1 VSGDHVLA
9 LCGGVGGAKLAAG
22 LAAVLPPEQ
31 LTIVVNTGDDFEH
44 IGLSVSPDVD
54 TVVYT
59 LSGLSDQARGW
70 GVADESWR
78 AMAQLGRL
86 GEAQWFMLGDRDLA
100 MHLARTRRLHA
111 GETLSVVTAS
121 LAGRLGIAPAIVPM
135 SDDPVRTKVVTAE
148 GELDFQRYFVAE
160 QCRPVARAIRFDG
173 AERARPSPGFAAALE
188 RPDLGALIVC
198 PSNPYLSVDPLLA
211 LPGVR
216 QRVAALTVP
225 RVAVSPIV
233 AGEAIKGPTAKLMA
247 ELGAEVDVTGV
258 ARHYRGLIDIL
269 IVDEADRG
277 SAARIEELGMA
288 ALAAPSIMRSHSD
301 RVALAAATL
310 AAAAIEPAAQPDKAD
325 DRRPAA
331 ERVGGGA

>member
-44 IGLSVSPDVD
+44 IGLSVSPDID

-59 LSGLSDQARGW
+59 LSGLSDQVRGW
-70 GVADESWR
+70 GVADESWQ

-100 MHLARTRRLHA
+100 MHLARTRRLRA
-111 GETLSVVTAS
+111 GETLSQITAS
-121 LAGRLGIAPAIVPM
+121 LAGHLGIGPAIVPM
-135 SDDPVRTKVVTAE
+135 SDDPVRTKVATAD

-160 QCRPVARAIRFDG
+160 QCRPVARDIRFDG
-173 AERARPSPGFAAALE
+173 AERARPSPGFDAALA
-188 RPDLGALIVC
+188 RPDLGAVIVC

-216 QRVAALTVP
+216 EKIAGLAAP

-233 AGEAIKGPTAKLMA
+233 AGQAIKGPTAKLMA
-247 ELGAEVDVTGV
+247 ELGADVDVTGV

-277 SAARIEELGMA
+277 SVTQIADLGMTA
-288 ALAAPSIMRSHSD
+288 VVSASIMRSHAE
-301 RVALAAATL
+301 RVALATATL
-310 AAAAIEPAAQPDKAD
+310 AAAAIAPKTAAA
-325 DRRPAA
+325 
-331 ERVGGGA
+331 

>member
-1 VSGDHVLA
+1 VSGNHVLA

-44 IGLSVSPDVD
+44 VGLAISPDID

-59 LSGLSDQARGW
+59 LSGLSDQVRGW
-70 GVADESWR
+70 GVADESWQ

-100 MHLARTRRLHA
+100 MHLARTRRLRA
-111 GETLSVVTAS
+111 GETLSEITAS

-135 SDDPVRTKVVTAE
+135 SDDPVRTKVATAD

-160 QCRPVARAIRFDG
+160 QCKPVARSIRFDG
-173 AERARPSPGFAAALE
+173 ADQARPSPGFAAALARE
-188 RPDLGALIVC
+188 DLGALIVC

-216 QRVAALTVP
+216 ERIAGLAVP
-225 RVAVSPIV
+225 RIAVSPIV
-233 AGEAIKGPTAKLMA
+233 AGQAIKGPTAKLMA
-247 ELGAEVDVTGV
+247 ELGVDADVTSI
-258 ARHYRGLIDIL
+258 ARHYRGLIDQL
-269 IVDEADRG
+269 VVDDADRD
-277 SAARIEELGMA
+277 SVAQIEALGMTA
-288 ALAAPSIMRSHSD
+288 VVAPSIMRSHID
-301 RVALAAATL
+301 RVALAEATL
-310 AAAAIEPAAQPDKAD
+310 AAAAIGTKTNPE
-325 DRRPAA
+325 
-331 ERVGGGA
+331 

>member
-1 VSGDHVLA
+1 MSGNHVLA

-44 IGLSVSPDVD
+44 VGLSISPDID

-59 LSGLSDQARGW
+59 LSGLSDQVRGW
-70 GVADESWR
+70 GVADESWQ

-86 GEAQWFMLGDRDLA
+86 GEDQWFMLGDRDLA
-100 MHLARTRRLHA
+100 MHLARTRRLRA
-111 GETLSVVTAS
+111 GETLSQITAD
-121 LAGRLGIAPAIVPM
+121 LAARLGIGPAIVPM
-135 SDDPVRTKVVTAE
+135 SDDAVRTKVATAD

-173 AERARPSPGFAAALE
+173 AERAAPSPGFLSALQ
-188 RPDLGALIVC
+188 RPDLGALIIC

-216 QRVAALTVP
+216 ERIAALGVP
-225 RVAVSPIV
+225 RAAVSPIV
-233 AGEAIKGPTAKLMA
+233 AGQAIKGPTAKLMA
-247 ELGAEVDVTGV
+247 ELGADVDVTGV
-258 ARHYRGLIDIL
+258 ARHYRGLIDKL

-277 SAARIEELGMA
+277 SVAQIADLGMTA
-288 ALAAPSIMRSHSD
+288 VVAPSIMKSHAD
-301 RVALAAATL
+301 RAALAAATL
-310 AAAAIEPAAQPDKAD
+310 AAVAIEPTTLP
-325 DRRPAA
+325 
-331 ERVGGGA
+331 E